1 MVNVIRSDRFDS
13 LKKSNITF
21 GNERSA
27 MYSTYQL
34 DYCRSQYNTLGNKI
48 MKPPAAAPVGKY
60 DGDPFGWR
68 HDVRHTTR
76 KYIFENPVRLKL
88 DCSATETRWSI
99 KT

>member
-13 LKKSNITF
+13 LKRSNITF

-48 MKPPAAAPVGKY
+48 MKPPAAAPVGNY
-60 DGDPFGWR
+60 DGDPFGR
-68 HDVRHTTR
+68 RRLDMMCAIPPENAFLRTR
-76 KYIFENPVRLKL
+76 
-88 DCSATETRWSI
+88 
-99 KT
+99 